1 MATNRAL
8 LAATIAVG
16 CIHVGAASAQTI
28 RIAKPVQVNAGTA
41 ANPLYEPSLAVSPT
55 NPNHLLAAAIVHG
68 GLSATFADRM
78 KAQRCAAFASV
89 DGGVTWT
96 RHDFSTTACFDP
108 WVAMMPD
115 GRALVTTIGE
125 HASLPLQGQSGLVAF
140 RSTDGGGSWEESPA
154 GLGRSFDH
162 TTMVVDQ
169 KAGPRQGWAY
179 ISSNRPT
186 RVGDGLAR
194 NAVQIIRSRD
204 GGKTFDDP
212 IYLTPNNLKMFA
224 EMPVVMPDGTLIE
237 SFVDAAQMVD
247 TGGTRRVDV
256 LFDRRRAWVVRS
268 TDGGYSFSAPMFVT
282 DACGPPPGYR
292 LSAFAADLSS
302 GPFAG
307 RLYFVCREKGGGP
320 IVLTYSRDGG
330 ETWTAARAVHSPL
343 PADSGVERIPA
354 LTVNNRGVV
363 LVSWIDAIGATR
375 ARGCEQRVYVTAST
389 NGGQSWAEAQVVVS
403 SAACATWG
411 DYYGL
416 INTPDGRFRL
426 LWSEM
431 GDRGLWT
438 TTVDVVTP

>member
-1 MATNRAL
+1 
-8 LAATIAVG
+8 
-16 CIHVGAASAQTI
+16 
-28 RIAKPVQVNAGTA
+28 
-41 ANPLYEPSLAVSPT
+41 
-55 NPNHLLAAAIVHG
+55 
-68 GLSATFADRM
+68 
-78 KAQRCAAFASV
+78 
-89 DGGVTWT
+89 
-96 RHDFSTTACFDP
+96 
-108 WVAMMPD
+108 
-115 GRALVTTIGE
+115 
-125 HASLPLQGQSGLVAF
+125 
-140 RSTDGGGSWEESPA
+140 
-154 GLGRSFDH
+154 
-162 TTMVVDQ
+162 
-169 KAGPRQGWAY
+169 
-179 ISSNRPT
+179 
-186 RVGDGLAR
+186 
-194 NAVQIIRSRD
+194 
-204 GGKTFDDP
+204 
-212 IYLTPNNLKMFA
+212 
-224 EMPVVMPDGTLIE
+224 
-237 SFVDAAQMVD
+237 
-247 TGGTRRVDV
+247 
-256 LFDRRRAWVVRS
+256 
-268 TDGGYSFSAPMFVT
+268 MFVT

-292 LSAFAADLSS
+292 LSAFAADVSS

-330 ETWTAARAVHSPL
+330 ETWTAARAVHSPP